1 MNQNAVRVN
10 LVLFDSINIDFGYL
24 DTIHKNRH

>member
-10 LVLFDSINIDFGYL
+10 LVLLDSVNIDFGYL
-24 DTIHKNRH
+24 NSVYKNSH